1 MNEARLEHVKHL
13 ATTLSRADRE
23 RLAQWLDI
31 TSETEPTPSERP
43 ATARPSVYGLC
54 ADLGPG
60 PSDEDIADVRHAM
73 RATFSREDIA

>member
-54 ADLGPG
+54 ADLGPE
-60 PSDEDIADVRHAM
+60 PSDEDIAEVRRAM
-73 RATFSREDIA
+73 WATFPREDIA